1 LFIQQFNYEDEI
13 MSQKKLTHLK
23 GDGIQMVEVGD
34 KSLQRRIARAS
45 GRIILDEETINMI
58 ENHNIKKGN
67 VLTTAQIAA
76 INAIKNT
83 SNMIPLTH
91 PLQITGINVDFQLE
105 KTEIAIVVEVKTIG
119 QTGVEMEALTGVSI
133 GLLTIWDMIKSVE
146 KDDNGQYP
154 NTRITDILVLSKIKH

>member
-1 LFIQQFNYEDEI
+1 
-13 MSQKKLTHLK
+13 MSQKLTHLK
-23 GDGIQMVEVGD
+23 DDGIQMVEVGD
-34 KSLQRRIARAS
+34 KPLQMRIARAS

-76 INAIKNT
+76 INGVKNT

-91 PLQITGINVDFQLE
+91 LLQITGINVDFQLK

-119 QTGVEMEALTGVSI
+119 QTGVEMEALTGVSM
-133 GLLTIWDMIKSVE
+133 GLLTIWDMVKSVE
-146 KDDNGQYP
+146 KDNNGQYP
-154 NTRITDILVLSKIKH
+154 NTRITDISVISKIKC